1 MTGLQ
6 IRLPRLVATREA
18 ADELVAEAE
27 GAPVDGRAWVLG
39 SALATSTISF
49 ADELVQELAA
59 RGAEQIVLV
68 AGTKRFTEQMLDA
81 ASRHEPVKVRPASAA
96 ELAQI

>member
-6 IRLPRLVATREA
+6 IRLPRLVGTREA

-27 GAPVDGRAWVLG
+27 GTPVDGQAWVLG
-39 SALATSTISF
+39 GALATSTMSF
-49 ADELVQELAA
+49 ADELVERLAA
-59 RGAEQIVLV
+59 RGADQIVIV
-68 AGTKRFTEQMLDA
+68 AGTERFTQQMSDA
-81 ASRHEPVKVRPASAA
+81 ASRHAPVKVRPASAD